1 MASVLVSVMDVNDNS
16 PEFSSAEYS
25 GVVTEN
31 SGRGAKIIRVGATDR
46 DLNRT
51 ITYSLAGG
59 SKEIFQFPLN
69 NDLIAGKPRF
79 SRLVSINKDTGDIY
93 VAGSIDREVFTWINL
108 TVTATDSGWPAR
120 SSQTGVFIKVMKN

>member
-1 MASVLVSVMDVNDNS
+1 MDVNDNS

-59 SKEIFQFPLN
+59 TKEIFQFPLN
-69 NDLIAGKPRF
+69 NDLTAGKPRF

-108 TVTATDSGWPAR
+108 TVTATDSGWPPR
-120 SSQTGVFIKVMKN
+120 SSQTGVFIKVMKNRMQLN

>member
-1 MASVLVSVMDVNDNS
+1 MKIFADLSYAPSLNIVNIIDLHWSRDPLTHPCLVASVLVSVMDVNDNS
-16 PEFSSAEYS
+16 PEFSSAEYR

-59 SKEIFQFPLN
+59 SKEKEIFQ
-69 NDLIAGKPRF
+69 IKF
-79 SRLVSINKDTGDIY
+79 SSL
-93 VAGSIDREVFTWINL
+93 
-108 TVTATDSGWPAR
+108 
-120 SSQTGVFIKVMKN
+120 QQ

>member
-1 MASVLVSVMDVNDNS
+1 MLIGCEDIQNSPTIKIFADLSYAPSPNIVTYIAKFRQHFYCSRDPHTHPCLVASVLVSVMDVNDNS

-59 SKEIFQFPLN
+59 SKEIFQ
-69 NDLIAGKPRF
+69 IKF
-79 SRLVSINKDTGDIY
+79 SSL
-93 VAGSIDREVFTWINL
+93 
-108 TVTATDSGWPAR
+108 
-120 SSQTGVFIKVMKN
+120 QQ